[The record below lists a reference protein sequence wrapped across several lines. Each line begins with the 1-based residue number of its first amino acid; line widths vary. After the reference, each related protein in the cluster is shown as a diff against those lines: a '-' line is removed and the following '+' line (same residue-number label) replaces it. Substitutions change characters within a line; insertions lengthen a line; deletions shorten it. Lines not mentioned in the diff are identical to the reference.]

1 MTVKPHKEYP
11 ELVKQLCD
19 RGMVISDPEYAE
31 KKLSQVGYY
40 RLSGF
45 WHISR
50 KPNINNSSLSN
61 DFLEGVKFNEVYK
74 LYIFDK
80 KLRLLLLDI
89 IERLEVNIRTIM
101 AHELGREDPLA
112 YENIKLINSKF
123 LKFNWKMKS
132 SSYSYAKW
140 QDSLATK
147 VQRNKDDCI
156 EWHRKQEK
164 ALPFWVITETWDF
177 GTLSKYYSL
186 LNGKY
191 QRKIA
196 KQFNI
201 DENTLKS
208 WLNEINIIRNLSA
221 HHSRLWNRAF
231 TDIAIPNFND
241 EKLSKF
247 KKACSYF
254 SSINLDGK
262 SKSRVF
268 SRIVVL
274 WYLVSQTSKN
284 YKWLEKLKDL
294 IDTDFPDVPNA
305 KLEFMGLGEYTTLPI
320 ELMKQNY
327 NEST

>member
-1 MTVKPHKEYP
+1 
-11 ELVKQLCD
+11 
-19 RGMVISDPEYAE
+19 
-31 KKLSQVGYY
+31 
-40 RLSGF
+40 
-45 WHISR
+45 
-50 KPNINNSSLSN
+50 
-61 DFLEGVKFNEVYK
+61 
-74 LYIFDK
+74 
-80 KLRLLLLDI
+80 
-89 IERLEVNIRTIM
+89 
-101 AHELGREDPLA
+101 
-112 YENIKLINSKF
+112 
-123 LKFNWKMKS
+123 
-132 SSYSYAKW
+132 
-140 QDSLATK
+140 
-147 VQRNKDDCI
+147 
-156 EWHRKQEK
+156 
-164 ALPFWVITETWDF
+164 
-177 GTLSKYYSL
+177 
-186 LNGKY
+186 
-191 QRKIA
+191 
-196 KQFNI
+196 
-201 DENTLKS
+201 
-208 WLNEINIIRNLSA
+208 LSA

-327 NEST
+327 NESI

>member
-1 MTVKPHKEYP
+1 
-11 ELVKQLCD
+11 
-19 RGMVISDPEYAE
+19 
-31 KKLSQVGYY
+31 
-40 RLSGF
+40 
-45 WHISR
+45 
-50 KPNINNSSLSN
+50 
-61 DFLEGVKFNEVYK
+61 
-74 LYIFDK
+74 
-80 KLRLLLLDI
+80 
-89 IERLEVNIRTIM
+89 
-101 AHELGREDPLA
+101 
-112 YENIKLINSKF
+112 
-123 LKFNWKMKS
+123 

-327 NEST
+327 NESI